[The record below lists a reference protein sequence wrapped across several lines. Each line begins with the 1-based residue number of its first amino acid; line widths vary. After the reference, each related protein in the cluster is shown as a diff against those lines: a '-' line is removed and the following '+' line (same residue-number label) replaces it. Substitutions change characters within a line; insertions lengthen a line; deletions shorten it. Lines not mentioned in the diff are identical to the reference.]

1 MAEVRIIEAK
11 QKYSI
16 DKLGNLVKPKIRVC
30 AYCRVSTND
39 LDQQNSYEF
48 QVNEYTKRIKDNP
61 DYEFAGIYA
70 DEGISGTDTRHRK
83 EFNRMIE
90 DAREHKF
97 DLILTKS
104 VSRFARN
111 TLTVLQYT
119 RELKS
124 LGIYVYFET
133 QKMSTEDEKT
143 ETFLTLHSAM
153 AQDEAKAVS
162 DNVKWNI
169 RSRMKQGVVFL
180 NTSRF
185 LGYKKD
191 EDGNLYIDEAEA
203 KIVREIYELYTANV
217 GPCEI
222 CRRMEQK
229 GYLTGDKKTI
239 WRLSYVQSILKN
251 EKYKG
256 DLLLQKSYT
265 VDFLTHKRVKNSV
278 NNNQVPMYYVANA
291 LPAIVSREMWD
302 KAQEIRET
310 RFRNQMGNNQN
321 TTKYLNKYPYSGIL
335 MCLDCGSGFKRRYW
349 NYGYASQRI
358 VLQCSGHIADKNKC
372 LKGSIDLEALERCTI
387 RVINRIFKNKKKVLD
402 DIVGMVDDVISTTAN
417 QKEVYELKNKKKQL
431 TEKMMEVLDLKLNA
445 STIEEKQIL
454 DTKYMILS
462 DDLKDIN
469 ERLDQLG
476 GIDIS
481 ETKTQSRFDLIREEI
496 KKFDDGDFEVTGEL
510 LHSFVNKI
518 LVVDTEHIIYLIPKD
533 RIYDDNEIKKDR
545 KKYAKYV
552 PFLEDEFILKRR
564 NKKYVLNY
572 KVVLI

>member
-191 EDGNLYIDEAEA
+191 EDGNLYMDEAEA
-203 KIVREIYELYTANV
+203 KIVREIYEL
-217 GPCEI
+217 
-222 CRRMEQK
+222 
-229 GYLTGDKKTI
+229 
-239 WRLSYVQSILKN
+239 
-251 EKYKG
+251 
-256 DLLLQKSYT
+256 
-265 VDFLTHKRVKNSV
+265 
-278 NNNQVPMYYVANA
+278 
-291 LPAIVSREMWD
+291 
-302 KAQEIRET
+302 
-310 RFRNQMGNNQN
+310 
-321 TTKYLNKYPYSGIL
+321 
-335 MCLDCGSGFKRRYW
+335 
-349 NYGYASQRI
+349 
-358 VLQCSGHIADKNKC
+358 
-372 LKGSIDLEALERCTI
+372 
-387 RVINRIFKNKKKVLD
+387 
-402 DIVGMVDDVISTTAN
+402 
-417 QKEVYELKNKKKQL
+417 
-431 TEKMMEVLDLKLNA
+431 
-445 STIEEKQIL
+445 
-454 DTKYMILS
+454 
-462 DDLKDIN
+462 
-469 ERLDQLG
+469 
-476 GIDIS
+476 
-481 ETKTQSRFDLIREEI
+481 
-496 KKFDDGDFEVTGEL
+496 
-510 LHSFVNKI
+510 
-518 LVVDTEHIIYLIPKD
+518 
-533 RIYDDNEIKKDR
+533 
-545 KKYAKYV
+545 
-552 PFLEDEFILKRR
+552 
-564 NKKYVLNY
+564 
-572 KVVLI
+572 